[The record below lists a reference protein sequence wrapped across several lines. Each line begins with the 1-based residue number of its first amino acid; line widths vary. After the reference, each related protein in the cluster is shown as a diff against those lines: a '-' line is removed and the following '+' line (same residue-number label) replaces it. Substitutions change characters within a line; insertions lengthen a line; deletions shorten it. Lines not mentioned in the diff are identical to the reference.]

1 MLTVTASSCTIIKE
15 YHKMQ
20 WLNAT
25 VSGVGLIPLDPF
37 FAIGDIHV

>member
-1 MLTVTASSCTIIKE
+1 
-15 YHKMQ
+15 MQ

-37 FAIGDIHV
+37 FAIGDIHVSYVCHIDISGTKLNLL